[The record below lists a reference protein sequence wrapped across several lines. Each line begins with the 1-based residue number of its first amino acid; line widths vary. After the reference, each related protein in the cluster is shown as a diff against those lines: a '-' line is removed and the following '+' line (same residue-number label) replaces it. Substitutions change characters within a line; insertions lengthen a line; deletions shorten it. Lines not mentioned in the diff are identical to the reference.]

1 MRSDRR
7 AGVWDPSMKIW
18 SRTLVPTLVLAT
30 AVRSCSSETTR
41 LSTPR
46 AVMTASAR
54 CRSTAT
60 SSRTLVSVYSSVLK
74 EPLPDRLERLVH
86 ELEIRHG
93 SRVAEQPAP
102 AFRQHEHLG

>member
-1 MRSDRR
+1 MFIRNNKAFHTTNRHDGISPRSFDRH
-7 AGVWDPSMKIW
+7 
-18 SRTLVPTLVLAT
+18 LVANL
-30 AVRSCSSETTR
+30 
-41 LSTPR
+41 
-46 AVMTASAR
+46 
-54 CRSTAT
+54 
-60 SSRTLVSVYSSVLK
+60 LVSVYSGVLK